1 MMQRY
6 RFVGGKYDGGL
17 LPVAEPVRPG
27 LELRVRS
34 LDPTGCSEF
43 YVLEDDGCF
52 HAQSPSTRDTCLPA
66 PILDTSHPLPSASA
80 VG

>member
-1 MMQRY
+1 MTQRY

-52 HAQSPSTRDTCLPA
+52 HAQSPGSGASCLPIPPDDA
-66 PILDTSHPLPSASA
+66 SHPLPAA
-80 VG
+80 PAAG

>member
-1 MMQRY
+1 MREWNY
-6 RFVGGKYDGGL
+6 VAPAEWKADV
-17 LPVAEPVRPG
+17 PVAEPVR

-52 HAQSPSTRDTCLPA
+52 HAQSPSAGDTCLPA
-66 PILDTSHPLPSASA
+66 PILHASHSLPSASA
-80 VG
+80 AG

>member
-52 HAQSPSTRDTCLPA
+52 HAQSPSAGDTCLPA
-66 PILDTSHPLPSASA
+66 PILDTSLPLPSASA

>member
-6 RFVGGKYDGGL
+6 KFVGGKYDGGL
-17 LPVAEPVRPG
+17 LPVAAPVRPG

-43 YVLEDDGCF
+43 YVLEEDGCF
-52 HAQSPSTRDTCLPA
+52 HAQSPSAPADCA
-66 PILDTSHPLPSASA
+66 PILNDGLPQPFPAASSNI
-80 VG
+80 

>member
-52 HAQSPSTRDTCLPA
+52 HAQSPGAGDTCLPA
-66 PILDTSHPLPSASA
+66 PVRDASHPLPSGTT

>member
-6 RFVGGKYDGGL
+6 RFVGGKYDGDL

-34 LDPTGCSEF
+34 LEATGCSEF

-52 HAQSPSTRDTCLPA
+52 HAQSPSAGDTCLPA
-66 PILDTSHPLPSASA
+66 SVRDASHPLPSASIA
-80 VG
+80 G

>member
-6 RFVGGKYDGGL
+6 KFVGGKYDGGL

-52 HAQSPSTRDTCLPA
+52 HAQSPSAPA
-66 PILDTSHPLPSASA
+66 DCRPVLTDNASHPFPAASA
-80 VG
+80 AG